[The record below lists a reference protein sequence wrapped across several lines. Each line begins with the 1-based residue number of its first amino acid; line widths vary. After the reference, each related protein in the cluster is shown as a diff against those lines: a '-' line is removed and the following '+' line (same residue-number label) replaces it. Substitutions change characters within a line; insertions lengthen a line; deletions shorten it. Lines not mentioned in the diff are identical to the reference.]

1 MEKVGLMLRLRSGF
15 SIGAVLL
22 SRIVFISC
30 KDIPRDNVLDPKNPD
45 SYRAQVIALEAF
57 VNTENDQMY
66 NEYMLS
72 ALRTVVD
79 RYPGKIVFMQYHR
92 NTNYFTDSLVIPENE
107 ILYEN
112 YLDAFDELKGVP
124 DVFINGSF
132 DRIKGASSVEAAVD
146 RIDTAIQPLLI
157 ENTFFTI
164 EPNVSRTNSKISIST
179 KIARLGSESISDV
192 VVRVTLTEQINTGI
206 KYRVVRSIEN
216 SNLIPRF
223 EPGEQK
229 DIKFSDL
236 TLNSTNAWYVI
247 FTVTSNQN
255 MLVHQSTEVTVP

>member
-1 MEKVGLMLRLRSGF
+1 MVKVGFMLRLRSGF
-15 SIGAVLL
+15 NVVAV
-22 SRIVFISC
+22 IVSVIVSFSC

-72 ALRTVVD
+72 ALRTIVD
-79 RYPGKIVFMQYHR
+79 RYPEKIVFMQYHR
-92 NTNYFTDSLVIPENE
+92 NTSNFTDSLALPENE
-107 ILYEN
+107 ILYER
-112 YLDAFDELKGVP
+112 YLDAFDDLKGVP
-124 DVFINGSF
+124 DVFINGSV
-132 DRIKGASSVEAAVD
+132 DRIKGASSVEAAVE
-146 RIDTAIQPLLI
+146 RIDNAIQSLLI
-157 ENTFFTI
+157 ENTYFTI

-179 KIARLGSESISDV
+179 KIARLGSEYISDV
-192 VVRVTLTEQINTGI
+192 VVRVTVTEQIDGSL
-206 KYRVVRSIEN
+206 KSRVVRSIEN
-216 SNLIPRF
+216 SNLIPRL

-236 TLNSTNAWYVI
+236 TLNSTNELHVV

-255 MLVHQSTEVTVP
+255 MLVHQSIEVIVP